1 MRNLVD
7 KAFALYPS
15 KMTKKNTMGQSC
27 LHSAAASGDPKCL
40 KILLESKVLLKTMDE
55 MDLEG
60 RTILHAAARSGG
72 KDVTKLVL
80 DAAKRVLKDKF
91 PSYVM
96 EQDNEDR
103 YSKAMPS
110 MFCGAT

>member
-1 MRNLVD
+1 MRSLVD
-7 KAFALYPS
+7 KAFALYPP

-40 KILLESKVLLKTMDE
+40 KILLESEVLLKIIDE

-72 KDVTKLVL
+72 KDVIKLVL